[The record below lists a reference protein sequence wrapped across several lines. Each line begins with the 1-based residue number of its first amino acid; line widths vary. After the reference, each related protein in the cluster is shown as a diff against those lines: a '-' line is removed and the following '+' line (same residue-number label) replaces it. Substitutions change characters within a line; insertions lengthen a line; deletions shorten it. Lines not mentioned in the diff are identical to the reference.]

1 MSETNNLPQSISHK
15 ELNLLM
21 MKAKKD
27 LLSIPESNNTE
38 LQEIDEFLNDLDNL
52 EKTAKCII
60 KKISSKKDKIFKAKS
75 SNSIMAIGAMEVHLN
90 MVIQA
95 LNIFK
100 NDKN

>member
-1 MSETNNLPQSISHK
+1 ML
-15 ELNLLM
+15 
-21 MKAKKD
+21 KAKKD
-27 LLSIPESNNTE
+27 ILSTTE
-38 LQEIDEFLNDLDNL
+38 FDNIDVQEIDEFLNDLDNL